1 MFRCYPWNKTC
12 NAKIQFCVQNKPVS
26 GQLHGGLMRL
36 LDTAADVEIKVKFN
50 LEYAMKD
57 HRWSTGVVILFL

>member
-1 MFRCYPWNKTC
+1 
-12 NAKIQFCVQNKPVS
+12 
-26 GQLHGGLMRL
+26 MRL